1 MQLGLGNA
9 DFEFQFQIIFENP
22 YLLLGKSKKW
32 IMWTFGN
39 LEKISM
45 Q

>member
-1 MQLGLGNA
+1 MI
-9 DFEFQFQIIFENP
+9 FFENP
-22 YLLLGKSKKW
+22 YLLLGKSKNGECGL
-32 IMWTFGN
+32 FGN